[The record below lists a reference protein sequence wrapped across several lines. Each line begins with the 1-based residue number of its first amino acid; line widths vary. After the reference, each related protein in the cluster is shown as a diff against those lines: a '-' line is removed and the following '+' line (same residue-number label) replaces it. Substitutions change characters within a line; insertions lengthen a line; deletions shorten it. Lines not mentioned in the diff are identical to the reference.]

1 MSAAA
6 RYQTPIRARMT
17 VARGSA
23 DFIGVPCPHP
33 ALRATFSLRE
43 KGRGAPFSLR
53 EKVDARSAAG

>member
-1 MSAAA
+1 
-6 RYQTPIRARMT
+6 MT

-43 KGRGAPFSLR
+43 KGRGAPSPSGRRWTRAARPDEGAR
-53 EKVDARSAAG
+53 EDYPS